1 LGQEI
6 RAVTDPLL
14 DLDTWAAVDS
24 QCDGR
29 VAVGR
34 LESAGKSVLGLLF
47 GCCFC
52 GLVLE

>member
-6 RAVTDPLL
+6 RAVADPLL
-14 DLDTWAAVDS
+14 DLHTWTPVDS

-34 LESAGKSVLGLLF
+34 LETAGKGVLGLLF
-47 GCCFC
+47 GCRLC
-52 GLVLE
+52 GFVLE